1 MDLRKR
7 HNPLLSQTN
16 DDDLQKNSVA
26 DSVTKLRKET
36 SQSKT
41 SRYIFVGFSCLLLS
55 LITTLFYPKTLD
67 QLFGGNF
74 IDTQGYHQKIR

>member
-16 DDDLQKNSVA
+16 DDDLQKNSVT
-26 DSVTKLRKET
+26 DSVTKRQKET

-41 SRYIFVGFSCLLLS
+41 SRYIFVGF
-55 LITTLFYPKTLD
+55 
-67 QLFGGNF
+67 
-74 IDTQGYHQKIR
+74 DTC